1 MRSSVL
7 LSAAFAANALA
18 VPARLDKRVYVTDL
32 EFVTVTQLVTE
43 GVELPAIT
51 STITLS
57 EAPVETFPVQVS
69 TFAPPPPPPATTETP
84 IIVVPTTT
92 PTPTS
97 TQAPTTESPPPAPTT
112 TSSSSPS
119 VNVANIPTPTTTP
132 SKTGGFNYQ
141 PLCATPDAQSGSQL
155 TTTPNTD
162 AAKKWLAYH
171 NAHRTNHTTC
181 SMYWDYSLEAEAK
194 KAADTCVYAHTKSD
208 GQNMAEYT
216 VYGTQ
221 LTADNMTTAAG
232 TFSNMYYSE
241 GQYFNGFY
249 GLATPTTSQDT
260 GHFTQ
265 MIWKD
270 SYAVGCATT
279 QCNSMLLSFCNY
291 YPGGN
296 ILTTYALNVLDLI
309 TSPLPPL
316 CAESGDA
323 PGCISDASLGL

>member
-32 EFVTVTQLVTE
+32 EFVTVTELVTE
-43 GVELPAIT
+43 GVELPGVA
-51 STITLS
+51 STMTLS
-57 EAPVETFPVQVS
+57 EEAPVETFPVQVS
-69 TFAPPPPPPATTETP
+69 TIAPPPPPPATTETP
-84 IIVVPTTT
+84 IIPAPTA
-92 PTPTS
+92 
-97 TQAPTTESPPPAPTT
+97 TQAPTTESPPPAPATT
-112 TSSSSPS
+112 PTPS
-119 VNVANIPTPTTTP
+119 VNVANIPTTATAP
-132 SKTGGFNYQ
+132 SKAPAGGFNYQ
-141 PLCATPDAQSGSQL
+141 PLCATPGAQPGSQL
-155 TTTPNTD
+155 STTPNTD

-171 NAHRTNHTTC
+171 NAHRANHTAC

-221 LTADNMTTAAG
+221 LTADNMTTSAG

-249 GLATPTTSQDT
+249 GLANPTTSQDT

-296 ILTTYALNVLDLI
+296 ILTTYATNVLDLI

-323 PGCISDASLGL
+323 PGCISDATLGV

>member
-1 MRSSVL
+1 MRSNVL

-18 VPARLDKRVYVTDL
+18 VPAKLDKRVYVTDL

-43 GVELPAIT
+43 GVELPGFT
-51 STITLS
+51 STINLP
-57 EAPVETFPVQVS
+57 EPPVETVPVFTV
-69 TFAPPPPPPATTETP
+69 APPPPAPPAPPATTETP
-84 IIVVPTTT
+84 IIVVPT
-92 PTPTS
+92 S
-97 TQAPTTESPPPAPTT
+97 TQAPTSTQPPTTEPPAPAPTT
-112 TSSSSPS
+112 SSPS
-119 VNVANIPTPTTTP
+119 VNAANTPTTP
-132 SKTGGFNYQ
+132 SKAGGFNFQ
-141 PLCATPDAQSGSQL
+141 PLCPTPNVQSGSQL

-171 NAHRTNHTTC
+171 NAHRANHTTC

-241 GQYFNGFY
+241 GQYFGGFY
-249 GLATPTTSQDT
+249 GLATPTTGQDT

-265 MIWKD
+265 MIWKE

-279 QCNSMLLSFCNY
+279 QCDSMLLSFCNY

-296 ILTTYALNVLDLI
+296 ILTTYATNVLSLL
-309 TSPLPPL
+309 TAPLPPL
-316 CAESGDA
+316 CVESGGSS
-323 PGCISDASLGL
+323 GCITDADLGL